1 MALTVNEMTFEA
13 IQRSMILSI
22 LEHVSQTYEKAIQNS
37 APPSYAGDFMF
48 RVQEDQMSP
57 MTNSIIEHIAQVYE
71 KAIQDSEPPRCAG
84 DFMELMESALF

>member
-22 LEHVSQTYEKAIQNS
+22 LE
-37 APPSYAGDFMF
+37 
-48 RVQEDQMSP
+48 
-57 MTNSIIEHIAQVYE
+57 

-84 DFMELMESALF
+84 DFMEMMEFALF